1 LKTIKIKLLISGVV
15 LATLTLLSLTSFTTY
30 NQLNIDES
38 INTLEDM
45 REWLIDDINNEYV
58 ESERGALY
66 IENIDNVLE
75 RLHTEKNYSK

>member
-1 LKTIKIKLLISGVV
+1 
-15 LATLTLLSLTSFTTY
+15 
-30 NQLNIDES
+30 
-38 INTLEDM
+38 M